1 MYHHYLLSHPCQITP
16 SQLTDRIIPRPL
28 PVSIRHLT
36 LAPGSAK
43 QGVLSQPTMI
53 VSLAQVQAQAMP
65 RRSNPLV
72 LLNARTL
79 SLNYDIVPKIPY
91 IHPHHIAKDQG
102 PQAHS
107 RTFLFL
113 SCNLPTTLPTLLAS
127 RIVPFS
133 VRRVSAPCRYMVLGH
148 FHTRYARYRSDSDD
162 DDLRSSHSISTPS
175 ASFHCCPPLSLPLL
189 SHRLVVRALCLC
201 LSSSQHSCYCAV
213 ISILRINRLMS
224 VTNEE
229 HRNTTVLVSYRSVG
243 NGKRVHEQPIQ
254 EGDDYQKKS
263 NAYALVIK
271 WCTTP
276 LRIVIP
282 SLAVTQHSES
292 CFGSFAS
299 ENRNC
304 VSVIKAARLEARL
317 GREKSNYAY
326 SSLSIQSR
334 NQKDHQ
340 RLCKC
345 DRH

>member
-1 MYHHYLLSHPCQITP
+1 
-16 SQLTDRIIPRPL
+16 
-28 PVSIRHLT
+28 
-36 LAPGSAK
+36 
-43 QGVLSQPTMI
+43 
-53 VSLAQVQAQAMP
+53 
-65 RRSNPLV
+65 
-72 LLNARTL
+72 
-79 SLNYDIVPKIPY
+79 
-91 IHPHHIAKDQG
+91 
-102 PQAHS
+102 
-107 RTFLFL
+107 
-113 SCNLPTTLPTLLAS
+113 
-127 RIVPFS
+127 
-133 VRRVSAPCRYMVLGH
+133 MVLGH
-148 FHTRYARYRSDSDD
+148 FYTRYARYRSDSED

-175 ASFHCCPPLSLPLL
+175 ASFHCYPP
-189 SHRLVVRALCLC
+189 LCLC
-201 LSSSQHSCYCAV
+201 SRIVWLSVLCACVYRHHNTLV
-213 ISILRINRLMS
+213 IVQLYLYYVTNRLMS

-229 HRNTTVLVSYRSVG
+229 HRNTTVLVSCRSVG

-282 SLAVTQHSES
+282 SLPVTQHSES

-317 GREKSNYAY
+317 GREKSNYADVPY
-326 SSLSIQSR
+326 SSLAIQSR